1 MTLSAFDPRR
11 SPLALTVTLMVLA
24 GLLVF
29 SRIDRFLALD
39 PSAVDYEM
47 ARLVFLNAALPRIAT
62 ALMVGAALSLSGA
75 ILQQALR
82 NPLASPTTL
91 GIAAGAQLALA
102 ATMLYAPALLSLG
115 RDGIALVG
123 SAVAAGLV
131 FLIGARRGL
140 TPFSLVLSGM
150 VISLWCGALSA
161 ILILMNDRYL
171 VGLYVW
177 GAGSLS
183 QQSWAVPLALAPKL
197 AILSALAF
205 LVIRPLGLLD
215 LGEEGAA
222 GRGLSI
228 RYARFAAVAI
238 AVTLAAVATAAV
250 GVIGFIGLVAPLLA
264 RISGARRPLSL
275 FVWSSLIGAALLTLT
290 DAALVAMLGDL
301 SDSLPTGAVTAVF
314 GSPLLLILLPR
325 LKTRFRASA
334 APTTSQRST
343 PGWTPVLAIV
353 LATLIIVIALFVGRG
368 LDGGFE
374 LSLGQALYDVMPYR
388 APRIFAAIGAGA
400 MLAVAGV
407 ILQRL
412 TGNEMASPEVLG
424 ISAGATMGMALSLLV
439 VATPVLALQL
449 GFAGLGAGC
458 VLLGILAMGRRS
470 GFAAERVL
478 LTGVAI
484 SAMADA
490 LSGALS
496 AMGDPRGMALMRWM
510 SGSTYAVDV
519 QTAVMSLVAMLVLV
533 ALATLARRWLQIL
546 PLGPAPAQALGLAL
560 PKIRLA
566 LYALAALLTAA
577 ATLTVGPMSFIGLMA
592 PHLAREAGLRHAG
605 AQTLGAALIGAA
617 LMALADWCGRML
629 AFPYQIPAGLVSAM
643 IGAPMLALLMNR
655 RRG

>member
-1 MTLSAFDPRR
+1 MTLSLIDPRR
-11 SPLALTVTLMVLA
+11 SPLALTLGLTLLA
-24 GLLVF
+24 GLMVWI
-29 SRIDRFLALD
+29 RIDRFWALD
-39 PSAVDYEM
+39 PSAAGYRM
-47 ARLVFLNAALPRIAT
+47 AELVFINAALPRIAT

-102 ATMLYAPALLSLG
+102 AAMLYAPALLSLG
-115 RDGIALVG
+115 RDGIALLG
-123 SAVAAGLV
+123 SAAAAGLV

-171 VGLYVW
+171 VGLFVW

-197 AILSALAF
+197 AFLTALAF
-205 LVIRPLGLLD
+205 LAVRPLGLLD
-215 LGEEGAA
+215 LGEDGAA
-222 GRGLSI
+222 GRGVSV

-275 FVWSSLIGAALLTLT
+275 FIWSSLIGAALLTLT
-290 DAALVAMLGDL
+290 DAALVALLGDL

-314 GSPLLLILLPR
+314 GSPLLLLLLPR

-334 APTTSQRST
+334 APVVTERST
-343 PGWTPVLAIV
+343 PAWVPALAIL
-353 LATLIIVIALFVGRG
+353 LAILIIAIALLVGRG

-374 LSLGQALYDVMPYR
+374 LSLGQTLTDVLPYR
-388 APRIFAAIGAGA
+388 APRVFAALGAGA

-424 ISAGATMGMALSLLV
+424 VSAGATMGMALSLFL
-439 VATPVLALQL
+439 VATPVVSLQL
-449 GFAGLGAGC
+449 GFAGLGAGL

-470 GFAAERVL
+470 AFAAERVL

-496 AMGDPRGMALMRWM
+496 SMGDPRGMALVRWM
-510 SGSTYAVDV
+510 SGSTYAVDAE
-519 QTAVMSLVAMLVLV
+519 TAFVSLAAMLVLV
-533 ALATLARRWLQIL
+533 ALAFMGRRWLQIL
-546 PLGPAPAQALGLAL
+546 PLGPAPSQALGLAL
-560 PKIRLA
+560 PKVRLT

-605 AQTLGAALIGAA
+605 AQTIGAALIGAA

-643 IGAPMLALLMNR
+643 IGAPVLAFLMNR
-655 RRG
+655 SRS

>member
-1 MTLSAFDPRR
+1 MSLSILDPRR
-11 SPLALTVTLMVLA
+11 SPLALTLALSLVA
-24 GLLVF
+24 GLLV
-29 SRIDRFLALD
+29 SAQVERFLALD
-39 PSAVDYEM
+39 PAASGYAM
-47 ARLVFLNAALPRIAT
+47 AELVFINAALPRIAT

-102 ATMLYAPALLSLG
+102 AAMLYAPALLAFG
-115 RDGIALVG
+115 RDGIALAG
-123 SAVAAGLV
+123 SALAAGLV
-131 FLIGARRGL
+131 FLIGARRGF

-150 VISLWCGALSA
+150 VVSLWCGALSA
-161 ILILMNDRYL
+161 ILILTNDRYL
-171 VGLYVW
+171 VGLFVW

-183 QQSWAVPLALAPKL
+183 QQSWTLPLALAPKL
-197 AILSALAF
+197 AALAALAF

-215 LGEEGAA
+215 LGDEGAA

-238 AVTLAAVATAAV
+238 AVGLAAVATAAV
-250 GVIGFIGLVAPLLA
+250 GVIGFIGLVAPILA

-290 DAALVAMLGDL
+290 DAALVALLGDL

-314 GSPLLLILLPR
+314 GSPLLLVLLPR
-325 LKTRFRASA
+325 LKTRFRAAAHPASA
-334 APTTSQRST
+334 ERRI
-343 PGWTPVLAIV
+343 PGWVAPAAIV
-353 LATLIIVIALFVGRG
+353 LALATIVIAVLIGRG
-368 LDGGFE
+368 LDGGFQ
-374 LSLGQALYDVMPYR
+374 LSFGPSLVDVMPYR
-388 APRIFAAIGAGA
+388 APRVFAALGAGA

-424 ISAGATMGMALSLLV
+424 VSAGATMGMALSLFV
-439 VATPVLALQL
+439 VAVPTLSMQL
-449 GFAGLGAGC
+449 GFAGLGAGL
-458 VLLGILAMGRRS
+458 VLLGILTMGRRS
-470 GFAAERVL
+470 GFGAERVL
-478 LTGVAI
+478 LTGIAI

-496 AMGDPRGMALMRWM
+496 SMGDPRGMALMRWM
-510 SGSTYAVDV
+510 SGSTYAVDSK
-519 QTAVMSLVAMLVLV
+519 TATVSIGAMVVLM
-533 ALATLARRWLQIL
+533 AFAAPARRWLHIL
-546 PLGPAPAQALGLAL
+546 PLGPSAAQALGLAL
-560 PKIRLA
+560 PKARLA

-577 ATLTVGPMSFIGLMA
+577 ATLTVGPMSFVGLMA

-617 LMALADWCGRML
+617 LLALADWCGRML

>member
-1 MTLSAFDPRR
+1 MTLSVIDPRR
-11 SPLALTVTLMVLA
+11 SPLALTLALTLLA
-24 GLLVF
+24 GLLVWV
-29 SRIDRFLALD
+29 RVDRFLALD
-39 PSAVDYEM
+39 ASAAGYHM
-47 ARLVFLNAALPRIAT
+47 AKLVFINAALPRMAT

-102 ATMLYAPALLSLG
+102 GAMLYAPALLSFG
-115 RDGIALVG
+115 RDGIALTG
-123 SAVAAGLV
+123 SALAAGLV

-161 ILILMNDRYL
+161 ILILANDRYL
-171 VGLYVW
+171 VGLFVW

-197 AILSALAF
+197 AALSALAL

-222 GRGLSI
+222 GRGLSV
-228 RYARFAAVAI
+228 RYARFAAVGI
-238 AVTLAAVATAAV
+238 AVALAAVATAAV

-275 FVWSSLIGAALLTLT
+275 FIWSSLIGAALLTLT
-290 DAALVAMLGDL
+290 DAALVALLGDL

-314 GSPLLLILLPR
+314 GSPLLLVLLPR

-334 APTTSQRST
+334 APAAAERE
-343 PGWTPVLAIV
+343 TPVWVPTLAILLAV
-353 LATLIIVIALFVGRG
+353 LVIAVALLVGRG
-368 LDGGFE
+368 VDGSFD
-374 LSLGQALYDVMPYR
+374 LSLGQALEAVMPYR
-388 APRIFAAIGAGA
+388 GPRVFAALGAGA

-424 ISAGATMGMALSLLV
+424 VSAGATMGMALSLFLV
-439 VATPVLALQL
+439 AAPVVSLQL
-449 GFAGLGAGC
+449 GFAALGAGL

-470 GFAAERVL
+470 AFAAERVL

-496 AMGDPRGMALMRWM
+496 SMGDPRGMALVRWM
-510 SGSTYAVDV
+510 SGSTYAVDAM
-519 QTAVMSLVAMLVLV
+519 TALVSIGAMLLLVASAIL
-533 ALATLARRWLQIL
+533 TRRWLQIL

-592 PHLAREAGLRHAG
+592 PHLAREAGLRQAG
-605 AQTLGAALIGAA
+605 AQTIGAAVIGAA

-629 AFPYQIPAGLVSAM
+629 AFPYQIPAGLMSAM
-643 IGAPMLALLMNR
+643 IGAPMLAFLMNR
-655 RRG
+655 RRT